1 MCSQQCVGVQVKTLN
16 CWLRSEFSRPPKF
29 TLLTVVFN
37 IIVIKYVLQFIFC
50 SCHLCFPTVLASGL
64 DVGSVFEIYVCL
76 IGFCAKVE
84 ISAVSTLYWD
94 PFRY

>member
-1 MCSQQCVGVQVKTLN
+1 MCRRSGENPQLLASVGIFEASKIYI
-16 CWLRSEFSRPPKF
+16 SKDI
-29 TLLTVVFN
+29 LTVAFS
-37 IIVIKYVLQFIFC
+37 IIVIKYVLRFTFC

-76 IGFCAKVE
+76 IRFCAKVE